1 VYDIRRCRSR
11 GQWDSGGL
19 VVGLRLAKFWGLCRN
34 MAYAMQAPFQTM
46 LFGKTWFAFKL
57 ILIFNEVSKP
67 VLVYGLW
74 AKTVKRTG

>member
-1 VYDIRRCRSR
+1 
-11 GQWDSGGL
+11 
-19 VVGLRLAKFWGLCRN
+19 
-34 MAYAMQAPFQTM
+34 MQAPFQTM